1 MKCEGCGITIP
12 EQPEWATPDM
22 LLCDYCLKEKEEEK
36 EKMSEPTLTCPK
48 CGTEIKITESLAA
61 PMVAAVEEKYQAQLA
76 QKDDDLKKKEDA
88 VQESWTQLERAEK
101 ALDNR
106 KAGLQ
111 EEVRLEVEEGQL
123 AIRIEERKKAE
134 DAAAAAV
141 KEAQDELAAKDAKLM
156 EAQKEQANLLRK
168 QRELNEEKREL
179 DLTVEKKIQ
188 AGLNAAREKAQ
199 KDAEDLMGLRVKEK
213 EETIAGMAKQIEE
226 LRRRAEQGSQ
236 QLQGEVQELQL
247 EETLR
252 EKFPEDSIDP
262 VPKGVSGGDALQSV
276 IVNGHLCGTILW
288 ESKRTKA
295 WSNAWLAKLR
305 DDQRAAKADIA
316 IIVSQTLPKEMDTL
330 FDVIDKVW
338 VCGPTVAMALGAVLR
353 DGLYRA
359 AAQDAISA
367 GMETKAELVYQYLT
381 GAQFKRR
388 VEAIVE
394 AFSTMKEDLD
404 KERKAITKQWV
415 KRETQIERVMQ
426 STVGM
431 YGDLQGIAGS
441 AIHEVEGLEMKALES
456 AQPK

>member
-1 MKCEGCGITIP
+1 MN
-12 EQPEWATPDM
+12 
-22 LLCDYCLKEKEEEK
+22 
-36 EKMSEPTLTCPK
+36 EPTIVCPK
-48 CGTEIKITESLAA
+48 CSTEIKLTETLAA
-61 PMVAAVEEKYQAQLA
+61 PMVAAVEEKYKKQLKDVVSRVEDDKAALRVEQDELATKHKQLDAQ
-76 QKDDDLKKKEDA
+76 
-88 VQESWTQLERAEK
+88 VQEKMEAQRSTIA
-101 ALDNR
+101 A
-106 KAGLQ
+106 
-111 EEVRLEVEEGQL
+111 
-123 AIRIEERKKAE
+123 EERKKAE
-134 DAAAAAV
+134 AH
-141 KEAQDELAAKDAKLM
+141 AAKELDDAVEKIAEARTELIANEEKLA
-156 EAQKEQANLLRK
+156 EAQKEQANLLRN
-168 QRELNEEKREL
+168 QRDRDEEKREL

-188 AGLNAAREKAQ
+188 EGLSAAREKAQ
-199 KDAEDLMGLRVKEK
+199 KDAEDLMGLRVREK
-213 EETIAGMAKQIEE
+213 EETITQMARQIED
-226 LRRRAEQGSQ
+226 LRRKAEQGSQ

-316 IIVSQTLPKEMDTL
+316 IIVSQTLPREMDTL

-338 VCGPTVAMALGAVLR
+338 VCGPTVAVALGAVLR

-359 AAQDAISA
+359 AAQDAISS
-367 GMETKAELVYQYLT
+367 GMETKAELVYQSLP
-381 GAQFKRR
+381 GAQVNRR
-388 VEAIVE
+388 VEALGE
-394 AFSTMKEDLD
+394 AVSTMKEDLD

-415 KRETQIERVMQ
+415 KREAQIERVMQ

-441 AIHEVEGLEMKALES
+441 AIHEVEGLEMKALEGE
-456 AQPK
+456 